1 MAIGHVA
8 EGLTMPY
15 TNGTGVDIDS
25 GDVVAFAAMIGVALG
40 DIPNGSTGELAVA
53 EVWILPKNEA
63 LAITQGDQLYWD
75 VDDGNINKTAQ
86 GNIPCGIAYTHELA
100 ATATVQVRLN
110 A

>member
-8 EGLTMPY
+8 SGGTMPY

-40 DIPNGSTGELAVA
+40 DIPNGSTGELAIS

-63 LAITQGDQLYWD
+63 LAITQGDRLYWD
-75 VDDGNINKTAQ
+75 VGDGNINKTAL

>member
-15 TNGTGVDIDS
+15 TNATAAAVS
-25 GDVVAFAAMIGVALG
+25 AGDVVAFAAMIGVATG
-40 DIPNGSTGELAVA
+40 DIAAGATGTLAISG
-53 EVWILPKNEA
+53 VWILPKNNA
-63 LAITQGDQLYWD
+63 LAVTQGDQLYWD
-75 VDDGNINKTAQ
+75 ATDGNINKTAQ
-86 GNIPCGIAYTHELA
+86 DNIPCGIAYTHELA

>member
-15 TNGTGVDIDS
+15 TNGTGVDVDA

-40 DIPNGSTGELAVA
+40 DIPDGSTGELAVA

-63 LAITQGDQLYWD
+63 LAITQGDKLYWD
-75 VDDGNINKTAQ
+75 VVDGNINKTAQ
-86 GNIPCGIAYTHELA
+86 DNIPCGIAYTHELA

>member
-75 VDDGNINKTAQ
+75 AGNGNINKTAQ

>member
-15 TNGTGVDIDS
+15 TNGTGVDVDA

-40 DIPNGSTGELAVA
+40 DIPDGATGELAVA

-63 LAITQGDQLYWD
+63 LAITQGDKLYWD
-75 VDDGNINKTAQ
+75 VGDGNINKTSA
-86 GNIPCGIAYTHELA
+86 GNIYCGTAYTHELA
-100 ATATVQVRLN
+100 VTPTVQVRLN

>member
-8 EGLTMPY
+8 EGLTMPW
-15 TNGTGVDIDS
+15 TNGTGADIDS

-40 DIPNGSTGELAVA
+40 AIPDGSTGELAVA

-63 LAITQGDQLYWD
+63 LAITQGDKLYWD
-75 VDDGNINKTAQ
+75 VGDGNINKTAQ

-100 ATATVQVRLN
+100 ATPTVQVSLN

>member
-8 EGLTMPY
+8 SGGTMPY

-40 DIPNGSTGELAVA
+40 DIPDGSTGELAIA

-75 VDDGNINKTAQ
+75 TVKAEINKTALN
-86 GNIPCGIAYTHELA
+86 NIPCGIAYTHELA
-100 ATATVQVRLN
+100 VTPTVQVNLN
-110 A
+110 V

>member
-40 DIPNGSTGELAVA
+40 DIPNGATGELAVA

-75 VDDGNINKTAQ
+75 VGDGNINKTSA

-100 ATATVQVRLN
+100 ATATVQVNLN
-110 A
+110 V

>member
-15 TNGTGVDIDS
+15 TNGTGVAIAA
-25 GDVVAFAAMIGVALG
+25 GDVVAFADMVGVALG
-40 DIPNGSTGELAVA
+40 DIPNGATGELAVA

-63 LAITQGDQLYWD
+63 LAITQGDKLYWD
-75 VDDGNINKTAQ
+75 VGDGNINKTALN
-86 GNIPCGIAYTHELA
+86 NIYCGTAYTHELA
-100 ATATVQVRLN
+100 VTPTVQVRLN

>member
-8 EGLTMPY
+8 KGLTMPY
-15 TNGTGVDIDS
+15 TNGTGVDIGS

-40 DIPNGSTGELAVA
+40 DIPNGSTGELAIS

-75 VDDGNINKTAQ
+75 ATDGNINKTAQ
-86 GNIPCGIAYTHELA
+86 DNSPCGIAYTHELA
-100 ATATVQVRLN
+100 VTPTVQVRLN

>member
-8 EGLTMPY
+8 TGNVMPY

-75 VDDGNINKTAQ
+75 EGDGNINKTSA

-100 ATATVQVRLN
+100 ATPTVQVRLN

>member
-8 EGLTMPY
+8 SGGTMPY

-40 DIPNGSTGELAVA
+40 DIPNGSTGELAIS
-53 EVWILPKNEA
+53 EVWILPKNNA

-75 VDDGNINKTAQ
+75 VGDGNINKTSA